1 MSVIAQPLLEQIAAA
16 PGGEATR
23 RDLAA
28 LLSRAPN
35 LITGAALIL
44 RRRKLVEFPQRG
56 VYRITEAGRNWLAEG
71 QNFASRNGT
80 RRGGRTRGLRAR
92 AWWVMREL
100 RKFTVADLLDRLADG
115 SERDPAGNLLTYLGS
130 LEKVGIVKRMAR
142 RVPGTA
148 PESRGH
154 VVWWLARD
162 VGRQA
167 PIRRKAGGIYDPNH
181 REFLVPTTAEVCDA

>member
-1 MSVIAQPLLEQIAAA
+1 MSLIAQPLLEQIAAA
-16 PGGEATR
+16 PDGMATR
-23 RDLAA
+23 SDLAA
-28 LLSRAPN
+28 RLERTPN
-35 LITGAALIL
+35 LITGAALLL
-44 RRRKLVEFPQRG
+44 RRRKLVEFTQRG
-56 VYRITEAGRNWLAEG
+56 VYRITEAGRDWLAAG
-71 QNFASRNGT
+71 HSFAGRTGT
-80 RRGGRTRGLRAR
+80 RRGARTRGLRAR

-115 SERDPAGNLLTYLGS
+115 SEKDPAGNLLRYLGA
-130 LEKVGIVKRMAR
+130 LEQVGIVKRMTR

-167 PIRRKAGGIYDPNH
+167 PVRRADGSVFNPNT
-181 REFLVPTTAEVCDA
+181 REALTPTTTEAPDA